1 MSQYIQKY
9 ATEATYNVG
18 MQNTN
23 LGGGNHSRRRD
34 LLDFPVITDES
45 NPLKHL

>member
-23 LGGGNHSRRRD
+23 LGGEIIVEGVTY
-34 LLDFPVITDES
+34 LIFL
-45 NPLKHL
+45 